1 MPRPLTPLECD
12 VFAMLPKLWSM
23 SRMRMRKTNSKRVG
37 RVEILDPAGMLRLLR
52 REIKN
57 AGSTGLWATKVG
69 LDPSTVHH
77 VLASRRSPSRS
88 LIKALGLEVVY
99 RRRK

>member
-1 MPRPLTPLECD
+1 MC
-12 VFAMLPKLWSM
+12 
-23 SRMRMRKTNSKRVG
+23 KTNSKRVG
-37 RVEILDPAGMLRLLR
+37 QVEILDGAGMLRLLR

-57 AGSTGLWATKVG
+57 AGSTAQWATKAS

-99 RRRK
+99 RQRG